1 LSYVRS
7 PDTATFGTF
16 GEARIFNPD
25 ANHRLAPQVQLPPG
39 AYRRMHGQ
47 NISISST
54 EIVLDSAPIN
64 REWVIKGSPEARNQ
78 VIFKSRDGNSWTMVW
93 ECTAGSFNWSY
104 DCDETVHIIEGRVL
118 LTTGS
123 ETRELQPGDVIFFPA
138 GSSAIWQV
146 DDYVRK
152 IAFLR
157 QSLPPTLGILMKI
170 LRKAKR
176 INARYRSP
184 PPLQSIDGLGH
195 SAQI

>member
-1 LSYVRS
+1 MQ
-7 PDTATFGTF
+7 
-16 GEARIFNPD
+16 E
-25 ANHRLAPQVQLPPG
+25 
-39 AYRRMHGQ
+39 Q

-64 REWVIKGSPEARNQ
+64 REWVIKGSPEAKNR

-93 ECTAGSFNWSY
+93 ECTAGVFNWRY

-118 LTTGS
+118 LTMGS
-123 ETRELQPGDVIFFPA
+123 ETRELHSGDAVFFPA

-146 DDYVRK
+146 DGYVRK

-157 QSLPPTLGILMKI
+157 QNLPHTLGILMRI
-170 LRKAKR
+170 LLKARR
-176 INARYRSP
+176 IGTKFRST
-184 PPLQSIDGLGH
+184 PPLQSVDGLGH